1 MSMVFCRGC
10 AKEIHNTAVACPG
23 CGAQQAAVQQP
34 VPANTGTGWMDVM
47 KKCTD
52 FSGRARRK
60 EYWMFFLMNILIS
73 FLLGVIGG
81 LTGIG
86 EMLSNLFGLAVLL
99 PSIAVAVRRMHDT
112 DHRGWW
118 LLVPIV
124 GFIFLVLD
132 TKPGPNRFGPSPKGN

>member
-10 AKEIHNTAVACPG
+10 AKEIHSTALACPG
-23 CGAQQAAVQQP
+23 CGAPQASAQVAA
-34 VPANTGTGWMDVM
+34 PAGGIGWVDVM
-47 KKCTD
+47 KKAFD

-60 EYWMFFLMNILIS
+60 EYWMFVLINLLIS
-73 FLLGVIGG
+73 FVVGFVDGLLGTGG
-81 LTGIG
+81 VLG
-86 EMLSNLFGLAVLL
+86 LLFNLAILV
-99 PSIAVAVRRMHDT
+99 PTIAVGIRRMHDT

-124 GFIFLVLD
+124 GFVFLFLD